1 MRILIIE
8 DEQKLSASLKRVLT
22 EAGYAVDAALTG
34 EEGRKMA
41 ADFSYDLIVLDI
53 ILPGIDGLE
62 VCRGLRLKKTAARIL
77 MLTQKT
83 ALADRVAGLDCGAD
97 DYLAKP
103 FEVDELL
110 ARVRALLRRESSGS
124 PILQAGSITLDTAN
138 RQVIRE
144 GREITLRPREYAILH
159 YLMSQAGNTVTRSM
173 IEGHVWNID
182 TRETTHLLDVYM
194 SNLRKKLGEGV
205 IETVRGVGY
214 RIR

>member
-8 DEQKLSASLKRVLT
+8 DDQKLSASLKRVLT
-22 EAGYAVDAALTG
+22 EAGYAVDAAFTG
-34 EEGRKMA
+34 EEGRNMA
-41 ADFSYDLIVLDI
+41 DDFPYDLIILDI

-83 ALADRVAGLDCGAD
+83 ALADRVAGLDGGAD

-110 ARVRALLRRESSGS
+110 ARARALLRREAGGS
-124 PILQAGSITLDTAN
+124 PLLQSGSITLDTVN
-138 RQVIRE
+138 RRVIRE
-144 GREITLRPREYAILH
+144 GREIMLRPREYAILH
-159 YLMSQAGNTVTRSM
+159 YLMSQGGNTVTRSM

-182 TRETTHLLDVYM
+182 SKETTHLLDVYM

-214 RIR
+214 RTR

>member
-8 DEQKLSASLKRVLT
+8 DDPEMSASLKRVLT
-22 EAGYAVDAALTG
+22 EAGYAVDAVFTG
-34 EEGRKMA
+34 ENGRQMA
-41 ADFSYDLIVLDI
+41 DDFPYDLIVLDV

-62 VCRGLRLKKTAARIL
+62 VCRSLRRNKTAARIL
-77 MLTQKT
+77 MLAQKT

-110 ARVRALLRRESSGS
+110 ARARALLRRAAGGT
-124 PILQAGSITLDTAN
+124 PLLQASSITLDTVN
-138 RQVIRE
+138 RRVICE
-144 GREITLRPREYAILH
+144 GREIMLRPREYAILH
-159 YLMSQAGNTVTRSM
+159 YLMSQGGNTVTRSM

-214 RIR
+214 RIK

>member
-8 DEQKLSASLKRVLT
+8 DEQKLSASLKRALT

-34 EEGRKMA
+34 EEGQKMA
-41 ADFSYDLIVLDI
+41 ADFPYDLIVLDI

-62 VCRGLRLKKTAARIL
+62 VCRGLRRNKTAARIL

-124 PILQAGSITLDTAN
+124 PILQAGSITLDTVN